1 MKEKYNITGMT
12 CSACSSRVEREV
24 GKLDGIKELTVNLL
38 TNSMSVEYD
47 GDKLKSEDIVKT
59 VEKAGYGA
67 SLQSEKTVKT
77 EKKGATAKNIAE
89 ENIKNFKM
97 RLAVSF
103 AFLLPLMYIS
113 MGHMWGAPLPAFLS
127 GHKGAVSFAF
137 TQFLLCLPV
146 IAVNYK
152 YFTHGFKTLFS
163 GSPNMDSLIA
173 VGSSAS
179 LI

>member
-67 SLQSEKTVKT
+67 SLQSESVFLRKTGTLT
-77 EKKGATAKNIAE
+77 E
-89 ENIKNFKM
+89 
-97 RLAVSF
+97 
-103 AFLLPLMYIS
+103 
-113 MGHMWGAPLPAFLS
+113 
-127 GHKGAVSFAF
+127 
-137 TQFLLCLPV
+137 
-146 IAVNYK
+146 
-152 YFTHGFKTLFS
+152 
-163 GSPNMDSLIA
+163 
-173 VGSSAS
+173 
-179 LI
+179 